1 MIAISTFN
9 FNYVDLKEKFSMI
22 SKKIGIIGGDMRQY
36 YLAKS
41 LKKDG
46 HDIKITGFENLIT
59 ETDSLKTCSLTETT
73 NFADYI
79 ILPIPMSRDGAYIN
93 APHSETKISIDTIFK
108 LKNKKIFGG
117 TISPKQ
123 RNEFDKTSKIY
134 DFYREDFTILNAV
147 PTAEGAIKEAFKYTD
162 KTLSS
167 CKCLVTGYGKI
178 GKVLCT
184 LLKNM
189 GAEVTAAMRSNKD
202 FAWAYTQGIKSVNI
216 NEFKTDYDIIFNTAP
231 AMIFNKKILEKIPHY
246 TLIIDL
252 ASEPGGIDKAYAK
265 KLGIN
270 SIQALG
276 LPGKY
281 FPKTAGKIIKTVIYK
296 IIEEENL

>member
-1 MIAISTFN
+1 
-9 FNYVDLKEKFSMI
+9 MI
-22 SKKIGIIGGDMRQY
+22 SKRIGIIGGDMRQY

-41 LKKDG
+41 LKADG
-46 HDIKITGFENLIT
+46 HDVKITGFENFTT
-59 ETDSLKTCSLTETT
+59 ETSSLKTCNLNETK
-73 NFADYI
+73 NFSDYI
-79 ILPIPMSRDGAYIN
+79 ILPIPVSRDGICVN
-93 APHSETKISIDTIFK
+93 APFSEKKITMDNVFE

-117 TISPKQ
+117 TISPEHYTK
-123 RNEFDKTSKIY
+123 FDKSLKIY
-134 DFYREDFTILNAV
+134 DFYREDFMILNAV
-147 PTAEGAIKEAFKYTD
+147 PTAEGAIKEAFKHTD

-178 GKVLCT
+178 GKVLCR
-184 LLKNM
+184 LLKNI

-202 FAWAYTQGIKSVNI
+202 FAWAYTQGIESVNI
-216 NEFKTDYDIIFNTAP
+216 NKFETDYDIIFNTAP
-231 AMIFNKKILEKIPHY
+231 VMIFNKKILEKVPKR

-252 ASEPGGIDKAYAK
+252 ASEPGGVDKVYAK
-265 KLGIN
+265 KLEIN

-281 FPKTAGKIIKTVIYK
+281 FPKTAGEIIKTVIYK